1 MKNETENVVEKKNN
15 LVVVKEWIGSLSSA
29 KASTAIFKEAERI
42 KNKLEKN
49 SKYCDESASATM
61 AIYKS
66 QLEYYQELS
75 KSNDF
80 SQEQRIKFV
89 DEASKIL
96 ITINEL
102 KAKDD
107 KRKRN
112 ETIVLFGIS
121 VAVAAVSIATNIL
134 VSKFP
139 SIKKIKK

>member
-1 MKNETENVVEKKNN
+1 MHTSNI
-15 LVVVKEWIGSLSSA
+15 LVVVA
-29 KASTAIFKEAERI
+29 VPVVAIQKHEQ
-42 KNKLEKN
+42 
-49 SKYCDESASATM
+49 TVT
-61 AIYKS
+61 

-102 KAKDD
+102 KVKDD

-139 SIKKIKK
+139 TIKKIKK